1 MRRVSVT
8 LALAA
13 IGCSS
18 FGAMETSTRDAGIAE
33 AGDGGLLS
41 DADAEVE
48 SGADPSPE
56 GGIGPANRCGAL
68 YRETFEKASFDAGT
82 SNELTLVSND
92 GSGTFSLESDS
103 SRGNSRVARFTAKA
117 GGHSPHLSL
126 GVERPCRTRVHFW
139 MSANGALTGDNVL
152 RVFDAAIRRPEGK
165 DNGLALLVT
174 SQGVR
179 LDGAGAYQMI
189 PASTNGWHE
198 VTIILEVD
206 GRFSLQ
212 FDAERVDEGTADSR
226 TIRTPLIGFDIGIM
240 VSEANGASDFSIDDL
255 EID

>member
-1 MRRVSVT
+1 MFLVRRD
-8 LALAA
+8 
-13 IGCSS
+13 
-18 FGAMETSTRDAGIAE
+18 ERSTRDAGIAE

-48 SGADPSPE
+48 SGA
-56 GGIGPANRCGAL
+56 GIRRRRAGIGPANRCGAL

-152 RVFDAAIRRPEGK
+152 RVFDAGH
-165 DNGLALLVT
+165 T
-174 SQGVR
+174 GVPKGR
-179 LDGAGAYQMI
+179 TT
-189 PASTNGWHE
+189 AS
-198 VTIILEVD
+198 
-206 GRFSLQ
+206 RS
-212 FDAERVDEGTADSR
+212 S
-226 TIRTPLIGFDIGIM
+226 
-240 VSEANGASDFSIDDL
+240 
-255 EID
+255 